1 MLAKRS
7 ARLESTARNRVIRVH
22 LGERLGAY
30 YHDCMQDMPP
40 PARLAELI
48 EELAKR
54 LEEQN
59 SKSEPVES

>member
-7 ARLESTARNRVIRVH
+7 VMLESRARNRVIRVH
-22 LGERLGAY
+22 LGERFSAY
-30 YHDCMQDMPP
+30 YHDRLQDTPS

-48 EELAKR
+48 DQLAKR
-54 LEEQN
+54 LEELN